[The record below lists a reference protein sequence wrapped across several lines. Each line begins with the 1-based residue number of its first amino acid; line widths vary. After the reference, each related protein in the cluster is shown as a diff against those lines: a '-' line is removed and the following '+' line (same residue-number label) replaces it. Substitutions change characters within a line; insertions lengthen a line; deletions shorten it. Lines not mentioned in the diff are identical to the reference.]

1 MLACYLRNWVRGW
14 KSWSSDFPSWDHLL
28 KIPSISSLCLI
39 FTWSLQKPDQQIP
52 HALDSASCNPS
63 HFPYFQT
70 NENWQFKWNPF
81 LFCLRSVAILS
92 KTAFFHFWKLLHQ
105 FFTWTVLF
113 VLPTV
118 ARLKLCCWL
127 GFESPLQLD
136 ILDFQRYFFNDILGF
151 QRYFRLSTMSKVE
164 YFKVWPISAI
174 KCDWQ
179 WNLKYYSCNLK
190 VTSSNLVTTLLIF
203 LTWNAF

>member
-1 MLACYLRNWVRGW
+1 MPWTRPAATPATFL
-14 KSWSSDFPSWDHLL
+14 
-28 KIPSISSLCLI
+28 ISKQMRI
-39 FTWSLQKPDQQIP
+39 
-52 HALDSASCNPS
+52 DS
-63 HFPYFQT
+63 
-70 NENWQFKWNPF
+70 
-81 LFCLRSVAILS
+81 LS
-92 KTAFFHFWKLLHQ
+92 KIHFCSVCVASPSFPKLPSSIWKLLHQ

-136 ILDFQRYFFNDILGF
+136 ILGF

-174 KCDWQ
+174 KCDWK
-179 WNLKYYSCNLK
+179 WNLKYYSFNLK